1 MLKTI
6 AATAVALTLAIAAPA
21 FAQDTNAMNADAQAN
36 IQVIQDYYAAY
47 GTGDPE
53 AVRPFLHE
61 DVVWNIP
68 GHHPMA
74 GTKRGADEVIA
85 FFEGLAKGN
94 FGAEPIFFQAQ
105 DDMVVDIHRGFSQV
119 GEGPE
124 VDQLYALMF
133 RIQDGKIIEAQNFL
147 TDMYESDR
155 FFWAHFPLA
164 PLSDR
169 LNTDASGSMSGNAP
183 GSGGDAAASQ

>member
-1 MLKTI
+1 MFKTI
-6 AATAVALTLAIAAPA
+6 IAMGAAFIMATTTPT
-21 FAQDTNAMNADAQAN
+21 FAQDDDAQAN
-36 IQVIQDYYAAY
+36 IKVIQDYYAAY

-74 GTKRGADEVIA
+74 GTKRGPDEVIA
-85 FFEGLAKGN
+85 FFEGLAAGK

-105 DDMVVDIHRGFSQV
+105 DDMVVDIHRGFSNV

-133 RIQDGKIIEAQNFL
+133 RIRDGQIVEAQNFL

-164 PLSDR
+164 PLPER
-169 LNTDASGSMSGNAP
+169 LGDAGTATASGNAP
-183 GSGGDAAASQ
+183 GSGGE

>member
-1 MLKTI
+1 MRNLILST
-6 AATAVALTLAIAAPA
+6 ATAVLIAVPA
-21 FAQDTNAMNADAQAN
+21 FAQDNDPDAN
-36 IQVIQDYYAAY
+36 IQLIQDYYAAY
-47 GTGDPE
+47 ATGDPE

-74 GTKRGADEVIA
+74 GDKNGPDEVIA
-85 FFEGLAKGN
+85 FFEGLAAGN

-119 GEGPE
+119 GEGAE

-133 RIQDGKIIEAQNFL
+133 RISDGKIIEAQNFL
-147 TDMYESDR
+147 TDMYSSDA
-155 FFWAHFPLA
+155 FFWDHFDLKPL
-164 PLSDR
+164 PDR
-169 LNTDASGSMSGNAP
+169 LAEAD
-183 GSGGDAAASQ
+183 

>member
-1 MLKTI
+1 MRNLILST
-6 AATAVALTLAIAAPA
+6 ATAVLIAVPA
-21 FAQDTNAMNADAQAN
+21 FAQDNDPDAN
-36 IQVIQDYYAAY
+36 IQLIQDYYAAY
-47 GTGDPE
+47 ATGDPE

-74 GTKRGADEVIA
+74 GAKRGPDEVIA
-85 FFEGLAKGN
+85 FFEGLAAGN

-133 RIQDGKIIEAQNFL
+133 RIRDGRIIEAQNFL

-155 FFWAHFPLA
+155 FFWAQFPLA
-164 PLSDR
+164 PLPDR
-169 LNTDASGSMSGNAP
+169 LGEREDAAASGNAP
-183 GSGGDAAASQ
+183 GSGGE